1 MHDRDRRL
9 ATAIR
14 ALIRDA
20 LPRRRERPPASDT
33 ATRLDYLE
41 RDVSG
46 VRTRVNALFFAVLSV
61 ALGDLVGR
69 LVLS

>member
-1 MHDRDRRL
+1 MNDRDRRL

-14 ALIRDA
+14 ALIRDV
-20 LPRRRERPPASDT
+20 LPRRERPPTSDT

-46 VRTRVNALFFAVLSV
+46 VRTRVNALFFTVLSV
-61 ALGDLVGR
+61 ALADLVGR